1 DYYCQYYD
9 STLTTLF
16 F

>member
-1 DYYCQYYD
+1 DYYCQYFD